1 MNSQTIAILF
11 ATLLVVAATLI
22 PTYIISKRS
31 ATSEDDWA
39 VADRSLP
46 IYVVIG
52 TFMLLSA
59 HSLPV
64 LWAAVFW

>member
-31 ATSEDDWA
+31 ATSEDDWQLQTE
-39 VADRSLP
+39 VFPS
-46 IYVVIG
+46 
-52 TFMLLSA
+52 ML
-59 HSLPV
+59 
-64 LWAAVFW
+64 

>member
-31 ATSEDDWA
+31 ATSEDDSDFYGGEGDSGFAWA
-39 VADRSLP
+39 GWRCCFSGAQVRK
-46 IYVVIG
+46 YR
-52 TFMLLSA
+52 LLR
-59 HSLPV
+59 
-64 LWAAVFW
+64 

>member
-52 TFMLLSA
+52 T
-59 HSLPV
+59 
-64 LWAAVFW
+64 